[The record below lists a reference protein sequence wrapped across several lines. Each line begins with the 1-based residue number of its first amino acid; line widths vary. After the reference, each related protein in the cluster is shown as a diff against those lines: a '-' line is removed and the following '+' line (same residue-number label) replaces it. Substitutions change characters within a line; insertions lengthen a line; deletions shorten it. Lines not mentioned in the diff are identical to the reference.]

1 VTRVT
6 VGFAGLDLTAGEG
19 DRSGTLTAEATFVNV
34 TSAFVSGFTI
44 LMAED
49 FLGRTN
55 GEGSS
60 LGAGEG
66 VAGGCCC
73 CCCCCNAAV
82 MGGATG

>member
-1 VTRVT
+1 MTRGT
-6 VGFAGLDLTAGEG
+6 GFAGEDLTAGLG
-19 DRSGTLTAEATFVNV
+19 DRSGTLTAGATFVNV

-55 GEGSS
+55 GEVSS
-60 LGAGEG
+60 FGGAGDG

-73 CCCCCNAAV
+73 NT
-82 MGGATG
+82 GGGGTGCG